1 MTPSRPNPGAPAL
14 RPRRLGRPGRMLAAL
29 THVLL
34 VLVFAV
40 AAWSSPA
47 RAATGRP
54 EGFDIGR
61 ATSQITIGRAI
72 LHYEPELVD
81 EAEMLAAEI
90 PQWWSDVERPLA
102 KDVDDT
108 VHIIF
113 VDHAGRVAE
122 ASGMPHW
129 VAGVARPEA
138 GEIVIAR
145 HGPDGAPA
153 DLERLLKHEMA
164 HVVLHRAT
172 GGAELPRWFHE
183 GIAESMT
190 GGISLS
196 RAHTLAQAVFG
207 PGVPDMQRLEA
218 QFRGTDGPD
227 AAVAYAAARDL
238 VEFLRSRDP
247 HGASLRQVFA
257 ELRAGQSFDA
267 AFVRAYHTS
276 LPELVAQWRDGLR
289 GRFVWYP
296 MIASGG
302 LPFFFLLPLVMI
314 AWVRRRRLLRRGWE
328 RLEREDALLRD
339 GALTMA

>member
-1 MTPSRPNPGAPAL
+1 VRA
-14 RPRRLGRPGRMLAAL
+14 
-29 THVLL
+29 VLKQVLHGL
-34 VLVFAV
+34 VLGLVLAV
-40 AAWSSPA
+40 AAWASPA
-47 RAATGRP
+47 HASTGTP

-61 ATSQITIGRAI
+61 ATRQITIGRAT
-72 LHYEPELVD
+72 LHYEPELAD
-81 EAEMLAAEI
+81 EAESLAAEI

-129 VAGVARPEA
+129 VAGVARPGA

-153 DLERLLKHEMA
+153 DLESLLKHEMA

-183 GIAESMT
+183 GVAESMT

-207 PGVPDMQRLEA
+207 SGVPDLQRLEA

-227 AAVAYAAARDL
+227 AAVAYAAARDF

-257 ELRAGQSFDA
+257 ELRHGQSFEA
-267 AFVRAYHTS
+267 AFVRAYGKS
-276 LPELVAQWRDGLR
+276 LPELVGLWRDGLP

-302 LPFFFLLPLVMI
+302 LPFFFLLPLVMV
-314 AWVRRRRLLRRGWE
+314 AWYRRRRLLRQGWE